1 MTEPAE
7 GLVKRE
13 TGISGLDQM
22 TQGGLPAAGGTLILG
37 HPAAGKTVLALQI
50 LALAIARGEGGVFV
64 SFEESRQQVLR
75 DAASFSWGRHL
86 QDESRFELIDARPAS
101 GARVSGEFD
110 LEGLLAA
117 VAHCIER
124 TGAPWLVF
132 DGIDQLLRRQQD
144 LLVATDQ
151 IHALS
156 NWCEKRDLSL
166 ILTGKLSEERL
177 APTHLE
183 GIEFLLPSVLVLS
196 TTLVS
201 NQLSRRFRIAK
212 YRGTAHVIDE
222 VAMLLD
228 DDGMHFPYAARP
240 LAATGPASHE
250 RVSTGIDKLDA
261 VLGGGLYRGSATLIS
276 GQPGTAKTTLCG
288 SFSAA
293 AAACG
298 ERTLYFSFDEQ
309 QAPVIRNLGS
319 VGIDLDAP
327 IAAGLIQFH
336 ARDAW
341 SGLVEEHYHALLQL
355 MHRFQPDCL
364 VIDPVSALL
373 KAAGADSAQ
382 VAIEQ
387 LLAITRAR
395 GITTLLTSLGTQTD
409 PTSEATLSHAS
420 TLADTW
426 LVLGYN
432 VRGGE
437 RNRSLSV
444 VKSRGSA
451 HSDQVRELILSHQ
464 GVDLAEVYEYGTE
477 VLMGTARMQKE
488 SEEAIRHQLLAIEA
502 EQRRRAL
509 EQQINQAEAEADRLR
524 LELQAHEE
532 ERLAREQSMQRQ
544 ERDVIK
550 RRQPQVRHTDANH
563 SKESQH
569 R

>member
-1 MTEPAE
+1 MTEPAK
-7 GLVKRE
+7 GLVKRA

-75 DAASFSWGRHL
+75 DAASFAWGRHL

-117 VAHCIER
+117 VGLCVER
-124 TGAPWLVF
+124 TGAHWLVF

-156 NWCEKRDLSL
+156 NWCEQRDLSL
-166 ILTGKLSEERL
+166 ILTGKLGENRL

-183 GIEFLLPSVLVLS
+183 GIEFLLPSVFVLS

-201 NQLSRRFRIAK
+201 NQVSRRFRIAK
-212 YRGTAHVIDE
+212 YRGTAHVVDE

-228 DDGMHFPYAARP
+228 DEGMHFPYAARP
-240 LAATGPASHE
+240 LAAAPASQE
-250 RVSTGIDKLDA
+250 RVSTGIHKLDE

-276 GQPGTAKTTLCG
+276 GQPGTAKTTLSG
-288 SFSAA
+288 SFAA
-293 AAACG
+293 AAAARG
-298 ERTLYFSFDEQ
+298 ERTLFFSFDEQ
-309 QAPVIRNLGS
+309 PAPVIRNLKS
-319 VGIDLDAP
+319 VGIDLGTP
-327 IAAGLIQFH
+327 IDAGLIQFH

-341 SGLVEEHYHALLQL
+341 GGLVEEHYHALQQL
-355 MHRFQPDCL
+355 IHRFQPDCL

-382 VAIEQ
+382 VAIER
-387 LLAITRAR
+387 LLATTRAH

-451 HSDQVRELILSHQ
+451 HSDQVRELILSQQ

-477 VLMGTARMQKE
+477 VLMGTARMQKVN
-488 SEEAIRHQLLAIEA
+488 EEAIRHQLLAIED

-509 EQQINQAEAEADRLR
+509 EQQINQAEAEAERLR

-532 ERLAREQSMQRQ
+532 ERSTREHGVQRQ

-550 RRQPQVRHTDANH
+550 RRQPHAGNSETGNREASNRD
-563 SKESQH
+563 E
-569 R
+569 